1 MIQQSELLVL
11 ALAVALGPF
20 IAWAY
25 RGIEFRERRWLAAA
39 LIAMVT
45 AYAATILEG
54 FAVPRLLNAL
64 EHAAF
69 AAAGACFMIAIL
81 GLLKMSRRADDEAD
95 LA

>member
-39 LIAMVT
+39 LIAMVVG
-45 AYAATILEG
+45 YVATIVENFALRSTFNLVEHAS
-54 FAVPRLLNAL
+54 FAVS
-64 EHAAF
+64 
-69 AAAGACFMIAIL
+69 GACFMIAIL
-81 GLLKMSRRADDEAD
+81 GLIKMSARTEEE
-95 LA
+95 LES

>member
-25 RGIEFRERRWLAAA
+25 RGIDFRERRWLAAA
-39 LIAMVT
+39 LFAMVT
-45 AYAATILEG
+45 AYVATILEG
-54 FAVPRLLNAL
+54 FMALTLFNAI

-69 AAAGACFMIAIL
+69 AIAGACFMIAIL
-81 GLLKMSRRADDEAD
+81 GLLKMGRRTDDEAEP
-95 LA
+95 A

>member
-25 RGIEFRERRWLAAA
+25 RGIDFRERRWLAAA

-45 AYAATILEG
+45 AYVATIVES
-54 FAVPRLLNAL
+54 FVAPRLLNAL

-69 AAAGACFMIAIL
+69 ATAGACFMIAIL
-81 GLLKMSRRADDEAD
+81 GLLKMSRRSDDEAD

>member
-1 MIQQSELLVL
+1 MVQQSEILVL

-45 AYAATILEG
+45 GYVATILEN
-54 FAVPRLLNAL
+54 FVAETLLNAL
-64 EHAAF
+64 EHLSF

-81 GLLKMSRRADDEAD
+81 GLLNMSARRDEE
-95 LA
+95 LES

>member
-20 IAWAY
+20 VAWAY
-25 RGIEFRERRWLAAA
+25 RGINFRERRWLAAA

-45 AYAATILEG
+45 AYVATILEG
-54 FAVPRLLNAL
+54 FVAMALLNAV

-69 AAAGACFMIAIL
+69 AIAGACFTIAIL
-81 GLLKMSRRADDEAD
+81 GLLKMSRRGDDETEPA
-95 LA
+95 